1 MEATLP
7 NRWALAA
14 GRSASKGCVICRG
27 PRLPGARLCGP
38 CKAALKR
45 ARLETVSELVPRPSR
60 AAAEAQE
67 IRRRAREVAAVRAV
81 KPCAALADRR
91 RDTFW
96 PQPWSSASGYV
107 AWHVVR
113 PTHAAPAAALQ
124 PPAASQAIVPNAPAG
139 PAAGTVTTKA
149 KRRRRGVDP
158 ASRASG
164 AGCSACRLAARRSAL
179 VEAPPVP
186 DRAAARIDSPPLRH
200 ASFPPPRRCA
210 RRLLP
215 VREAP
220 APDRWQVMSDQIVR
234 CGRDGFLA
242 GVICEQRV
250 RIKYC
255 EGYWGSAPQCP
266 SGIANDHGELRAAP
280 RQKSRRSP
288 RRQLLQSRCDR
299 IEVGGEAMNVVVP
312 RAIDQHQ
319 FDGRA
324 RTSDRRRSL
333 SDDGI
338 SASSRPCRSTT
349 GLVTSPM
356 MASVRSG
363 YLSSHSGASG

>member
-7 NRWALAA
+7 NRWALAG

-45 ARLETVSELVPRPSR
+45 ARLETVSELIPRPSR

-67 IRRRAREVAAVRAV
+67 ARRRAREVTAVRAV
-81 KPCAALADRR
+81 KPWRRWLIAPGYFLAAA
-91 RDTFW
+91 
-96 PQPWSSASGYV
+96 AVIGVGYV

-139 PAAGTVTTKA
+139 AAADTVTTKA
-149 KRRRRGVDP
+149 KDVAGASTPHP
-158 ASRASG
+158 APRAPVVSHV
-164 AGCSACRLAARRSAL
+164 ARSAPKRV

-186 DRAAARIDSPPLRH
+186 TAPPADRFAVAA
-200 ASFPPPRRCA
+200 PRELPAPVPMREA
-210 RRLLP
+210 VLP

-266 SGIANDHGELRAAP
+266 SGIANDHG
-280 RQKSRRSP
+280 
-288 RRQLLQSRCDR
+288 
-299 IEVGGEAMNVVVP
+299 G
-312 RAIDQHQ
+312 
-319 FDGRA
+319 
-324 RTSDRRRSL
+324 
-333 SDDGI
+333 
-338 SASSRPCRSTT
+338 
-349 GLVTSPM
+349 
-356 MASVRSG
+356 
-363 YLSSHSGASG
+363 